1 LKNPT
6 FHLKDIIFNALE
18 NIIVKPV
25 TTPYRIHVKNIEAD
39 IEKSLSMKW
48 EMHRG
53 DLDGTQKKFVKGLV
67 EYLSKNPEASIV
79 VHPKLYLVKEIE
91 YIELFEA
98 KKKYFMTLHD
108 NRESIPDKND
118 STLIDEMSIRNKS
131 FTAYL
136 NKATNGNLLYTV
148 QDKSVLL
155 IGWKIINSKLRHL
168 SKVREHA
175 FMEYFREKGLEKQV
189 RFAPTEVV
197 IPFNGYSLYKI
208 TYKGEIPASLLKA
221 YTKLDE
227 LNNED
232 PRKEYKKDRKK
243 AEKLH

>member
-1 LKNPT
+1 
-6 FHLKDIIFNALE
+6 
-18 NIIVKPV
+18 
-25 TTPYRIHVKNIEAD
+25 
-39 IEKSLSMKW
+39 
-48 EMHRG
+48 
-53 DLDGTQKKFVKGLV
+53 
-67 EYLSKNPEASIV
+67 
-79 VHPKLYLVKEIE
+79 
-91 YIELFEA
+91 
-98 KKKYFMTLHD
+98 MTLHD